1 MKKTFIA
8 FCLLCMASVSAMAQS
23 ETLKVWIDDKVTFTA
38 DGTTVTYLN
47 LYENDGDQKYTSF
60 NMSIMVPEGISINKV
75 KSGREYVDDIKL
87 SDRGTSSHTIAC
99 NMYSPTELRVICTSN
114 KLENLYNDDA
124 DGNPLDLVWT
134 IGLVASPKMV
144 NGDYEVVLTKDGL
157 VFNME
162 QDGTYVSSKIK
173 EDVKCIFTITGGQ
186 ITAIKQVSS
195 EKKDGEIYD
204 LGGRKVKTMPE
215 RGLVITNGKKYAK

>member
-1 MKKTFIA
+1 
-8 FCLLCMASVSAMAQS
+8 
-23 ETLKVWIDDKVTFTA
+23 
-38 DGTTVTYLN
+38 
-47 LYENDGDQKYTSF
+47 
-60 NMSIMVPEGISINKV
+60 MSIMVPEGISINKV

-87 SDRGTSSHTIAC
+87 SDRGTSSHNIAC
-99 NMYSPTELRVICTSN
+99 NMYSPTELRVACTSN

-134 IGLVASPKMV
+134 IGLVASPEMV

-173 EDVKCIFTITGGQ
+173 EDVKCTFTITEATGV
-186 ITAIKQVSS
+186 KQVSS

-204 LGGRKVKTMPE
+204 LGGRKVKSMPE
-215 RGLVITNGKKYAK
+215 RGLIITNGKKYAK

>member
-1 MKKTFIA
+1 
-8 FCLLCMASVSAMAQS
+8 MASVSAMAQS
-23 ETLKVWIDDKVTFTA
+23 ETLKVWLDDKVTFKA
-38 DGTTVTYLN
+38 DGSTVTYLN

-87 SDRGTSSHTIAC
+87 SDRGTSSHNIAC
-99 NMYSPTELRVICTSN
+99 NMYSPTELRVACTSN

-134 IGLVASPKMV
+134 IGLVASPEMV

-173 EDVKCIFTITGGQ
+173 EDVKCIFTITEGQ

-195 EKKDGEIYD
+195 EKKDGETYD

-215 RGLVITNGKKYAK
+215 RGLIITNGKKYAK